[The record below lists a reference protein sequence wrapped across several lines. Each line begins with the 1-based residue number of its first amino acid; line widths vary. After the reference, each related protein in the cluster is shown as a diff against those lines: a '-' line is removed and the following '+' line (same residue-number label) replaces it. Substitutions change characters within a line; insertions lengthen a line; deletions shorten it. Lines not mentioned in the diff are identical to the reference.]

1 MYSNTH
7 LITTFFICFFFYY
20 SKQKEEQKVVNVYSN
35 NSFGPLKMPPTE
47 STCIETCG
55 RRYKCEST

>member
-1 MYSNTH
+1 MFYYYY
-7 LITTFFICFFFYY
+7 FYY

-47 STCIETCG
+47 GTCIETCR

>member
-1 MYSNTH
+1 MFYYYY
-7 LITTFFICFFFYY
+7 FYY

-35 NSFGPLKMPPTE
+35 NSFVISILIGPLKMPPTE